1 MYRQR
6 QERQRHYWGTREE
19 KAREQH
25 RDVAGGRGRNK
36 DKTDLTGQD
45 TQMQDQDETRHEQD
59 QTPDNLN

>member
-1 MYRQR
+1 MHRLR

-25 RDVAGGRGRNK
+25 RDVTGGRGRNK

-45 TQMQDQDETRHEQD
+45 TQMQDQA
-59 QTPDNLN
+59 

>member
-25 RDVAGGRGRNK
+25 RDVTGGRGNK

-45 TQMQDQDETRHEQD
+45 TQMQDQDKQRRD
-59 QTPDNLN
+59 QA

>member
-6 QERQRHYWGTREE
+6 QERQSHYWGTREE

-25 RDVAGGRGRNK
+25 RDVTGGRGNK

-45 TQMQDQDETRHEQD
+45 TQMQDQDKQRRD
-59 QTPDNLN
+59 QA